1 MQAYSKKSTSLIINQ
16 ALVNPLLILCW

>member
-1 MQAYSKKSTSLIINQ
+1 MQAHSKKSTSLIINQ